1 MSDDNI
7 IQFPKTNIREVK
19 IRDIA
24 EDIANQMI
32 QIKEQRELIDGQ
44 KKYIIESILNDKR

>member
-1 MSDDNI
+1 MSNDNVI
-7 IQFPKTNIREVK
+7 PFPKSNIREVK
-19 IRDIA
+19 LKDIA

-32 QIKEQRELIDGQ
+32 QIKEQRDLICEQ